1 MPLHISYSGIGT
13 FLDCELMYAW
23 RYVRRLERIK
33 FEPSNILGRVVHFGV
48 NQIYARNKNVMK
60 DTLKYFDKQ
69 KQDERGKLAL
79 KIESEQELNEQEFIV
94 KGLLPAYEKVY
105 KKHIE
110 KTKEHQAEYAFD
122 FNFNKN
128 VILHCQ
134 IDNLIEQKKHLFLHE
149 LKTSK
154 FLTSDYI
161 QNIKNDLQTAIYFH
175 AYNKVHK
182 NKLHGILYDVI
193 KKPSIRQKKKESTQ
207 EFVKRLYQYYVTSDN
222 ELFYMEEINEPLL
235 SEDRVFG
242 IIQKVT
248 DKILKYDM
256 KMENFCPNER
266 FCYVYRRCDFYP
278 ICHEGENKE
287 TLANYRKREN
297 QNEKGKTIN
306 KK

>member
-1 MPLHISYSGIGT
+1 MTLHISYSGIGT
-13 FLDCELMYAW
+13 FLDCELMYGW
-23 RYVRRLERIK
+23 RYIKKLERIK
-33 FEPSNILGRVVHFGV
+33 FEPANIFGRVAHFGI
-48 NQIYARNKNVMK
+48 NQIYAGNKDVMK

-69 KQDERGKLAL
+69 KQEERGKLAL
-79 KIESEQELNEQEFIV
+79 TIESEEDLSEQEYIIR
-94 KGLLPAYEKVY
+94 GLLPAYEKIY

-122 FNFNKN
+122 FNFSKD
-128 VILHCQ
+128 VIMHCQ

-154 FLTSDYI
+154 FLTSDYV

-193 KKPSIRQKKKESTQ
+193 KKPSIRQKKKESKDQ
-207 EFVKRLYQYYVTSDN
+207 FIKRLYRYYIDSES

-235 SEDRVFG
+235 SEDRIFG
-242 IIQKVT
+242 TIKKVT
-248 DKILKYDM
+248 DKILSYDM
-256 KMENFCPNER
+256 KMENFCPNDR
-266 FCYVYRRCDFYP
+266 FCYVYRRCDFYEL
-278 ICHEGENKE
+278 CHKGENKE
-287 TLANYRKREN
+287 TLANFRKRESFN
-297 QNEKGKTIN
+297 AKEKVN